1 MYVSIT
7 LIICLSVVF
16 VITLGIVSYTL
27 RDKNF
32 KVRFDDRNK
41 RMMRIIADQRDEL
54 ISYREAIKKN
64 DANLEKSLE
73 VLSSASDTVNRKI
86 SRLQNIEELLSRIKA
101 ELLSRIKTELGDF
114 NLQQNKFLK
123 LIEKYSKN
131 FSENTVSFYTSVDKY
146 RVQNEVALKE
156 LENKILSRTSY
167 LSIEEKKR
175 FKEYL
180 QACAFKFHD
189 IDNMKYKNDYT
200 FVKVCDVIR
209 ALDIVGYNQWDS
221 ILDTIPSEEFYNG
234 QNTERN
240 Q

>member
-1 MYVSIT
+1 MYVTIT
-7 LIICLSVVF
+7 LIISLSVVF
-16 VITLGIVSYTL
+16 VITLGIVSCTL

-32 KVRFDDRNK
+32 KARFDKSNERLK
-41 RMMRIIADQRDEL
+41 RIIKDQRDEL

-73 VLSSASDTVNRKI
+73 VLSSASDTVKRKI

-101 ELLSRIKTELGDF
+101 ELGDF
-114 NLQQNKFLK
+114 NLQQDKFLK

-167 LSIEEKKR
+167 LSIEEKKC

-180 QACAFKFHD
+180 QACTFKFHD
-189 IDNMKYKNDYT
+189 IDNMKYKNDYA

-209 ALDIVGYNQWDS
+209 ALDIVGYDQWDS

>member
-1 MYVSIT
+1 MYVTIT

-16 VITLGIVSYTL
+16 VITLGIVSSTL

-64 DANLEKSLE
+64 DANLERSLE
-73 VLSSASDTVNRKI
+73 VLASASDTVKRKI
-86 SRLQNIEELLSRIKA
+86 SRLNDAEEALSRLKV
-101 ELLSRIKTELGDF
+101 EVGNLKLSQD
-114 NLQQNKFLK
+114 KFLEMIDK
-123 LIEKYSKN
+123 RFDE
-131 FSENTVSFYTSVDKY
+131 TS
-146 RVQNEVALKE
+146 
-156 LENKILSRTSY
+156 LSRTSY
-167 LSIEEKKR
+167 LSVEEKKR

-180 QACAFKFHD
+180 QACTFNFHN
-189 IDNMKYKNDYT
+189 INNMKYKNDYA

-209 ALDIVGYNQWDS
+209 ALDIVGHDQWDS

>member
-16 VITLGIVSYTL
+16 VITLGIVSCTL

-32 KVRFDDRNK
+32 KARFDKSNDRLK
-41 RMMRIIADQRDEL
+41 RIIKEQRDEL

-73 VLSSASDTVNRKI
+73 VLSSASDTVKRKI

-101 ELLSRIKTELGDF
+101 ELGDF
-114 NLQQNKFLK
+114 NLQQDKFLK

-180 QACAFKFHD
+180 QACAFSFHN
-189 IDNMKYKNDYT
+189 IDNMKYKNDYA

-209 ALDIVGYNQWDS
+209 ALDIVGYDQWDS
-221 ILDTIPSEEFYNG
+221 ILDTIPSEEFNNG

>member
-1 MYVSIT
+1 MYVTIT

-16 VITLGIVSYTL
+16 VITLGIVSCTL

-64 DANLEKSLE
+64 DANLERSLE
-73 VLSSASDTVNRKI
+73 VLASASDTVKRKI
-86 SRLQNIEELLSRIKA
+86 SRLNDAEEALSRLKV
-101 ELLSRIKTELGDF
+101 EVGNLNLSQD
-114 NLQQNKFLK
+114 KFLEMIDK
-123 LIEKYSKN
+123 RFDE
-131 FSENTVSFYTSVDKY
+131 TS
-146 RVQNEVALKE
+146 
-156 LENKILSRTSY
+156 LSRTSY

-180 QACAFKFHD
+180 QACTFKFHD
-189 IDNMKYKNDYT
+189 IDNMKYKNDYA

-209 ALDIVGYNQWDS
+209 ALDIVGHDQWDS

>member
-1 MYVSIT
+1 MYVTIT

-16 VITLGIVSYTL
+16 VITLGIVSCTL

-64 DANLEKSLE
+64 DANLERSLE
-73 VLSSASDTVNRKI
+73 VLASASDTVKRKI
-86 SRLQNIEELLSRIKA
+86 SRLNDTEEVLSRLKV
-101 ELLSRIKTELGDF
+101 EVGDLNLSQD
-114 NLQQNKFLK
+114 KFLK
-123 LIEKYSKN
+123 MIDKTFKRFDETS
-131 FSENTVSFYTSVDKY
+131 VSFSTSVDKY
-146 RVQNEVALKE
+146 RMQNEVALKG
-156 LENKILSRTSY
+156 LENKLLSRTSY

-180 QACAFKFHD
+180 QACAFNFHN
-189 IDNMKYKNDYT
+189 INNMKYKNDYT

-209 ALDIVGYNQWDS
+209 ALDIVGYDQWDS
-221 ILDTIPSEEFYNG
+221 ILDTTPSEEFNNG

>member
-1 MYVSIT
+1 MNVTIT

-16 VITLGIVSYTL
+16 VITLGIVSCTL
-27 RDKNF
+27 RDQNF

-41 RMMRIIADQRDEL
+41 RLSRIIQEQRDEL

-73 VLSSASDTVNRKI
+73 VLSSASDTVKRKI
-86 SRLQNIEELLSRIKA
+86 SRLQNIEELLSMIKV
-101 ELLSRIKTELGDF
+101 ELGDF
-114 NLQQNKFLK
+114 NLQQDKFLK
-123 LIEKYSKN
+123 LIEKYSNN
-131 FSENTVSFYTSVDKY
+131 FSENSVSFYASVDKY
-146 RVQNEVALKE
+146 RAQNEVALKG

-167 LSIEEKKR
+167 LSVEEKKR

-180 QACAFKFHD
+180 QACAFNFHN
-189 IDNMKYKNDYT
+189 INNMKYKNDYT

-209 ALDIVGYNQWDS
+209 ALDIVGYDQWDS
-221 ILDTIPSEEFYNG
+221 ILDTTPSEELANG

>member
-1 MYVSIT
+1 MEVTIT

-16 VITLGIVSYTL
+16 VITLGIVSSTL

-64 DANLEKSLE
+64 DANLERSLE
-73 VLSSASDTVNRKI
+73 VLASASDTVKRKI
-86 SRLQNIEELLSRIKA
+86 SRLNDTEEVLSRLKV
-101 ELLSRIKTELGDF
+101 EVGDLNLSQD
-114 NLQQNKFLK
+114 KFLK
-123 LIEKYSKN
+123 MIDKTFKRFDETS
-131 FSENTVSFYTSVDKY
+131 VSFSTSVDKY
-146 RVQNEVALKE
+146 RMQNEVALKG
-156 LENKILSRTSY
+156 LENKLLSRTSY

-180 QACAFKFHD
+180 QACAFNFHN
-189 IDNMKYKNDYT
+189 INNMKYKNDYT

-209 ALDIVGYNQWDS
+209 ALDIVGYDQWDS
-221 ILDTIPSEEFYNG
+221 ILDTTPSEEFNNG